1 MCMRALLHY
10 SVLELNES
18 DSTMRFYHSFTL
30 SSLILIYLLSYN
42 VLEAS
47 RTGRYM
53 HLKCKPD
60 SKNANCVE
68 KKGPVI
74 DMHGKPPK
82 ISSRF
87 LNGLN
92 PVADSSEES
101 IETEES
107 GDGSGGELSLPE
119 LSRKKRDS
127 GAEEQIQNELE
138 GSGNFISPFFMK
150 PRLSADDLR
159 EDNMIE

>member
-1 MCMRALLHY
+1 
-10 SVLELNES
+10 
-18 DSTMRFYHSFTL
+18 MRFYHSFTL

-42 VLEAS
+42 VLEAK
-47 RTGRYM
+47 TGRYM

-74 DMHGKPPK
+74 DLHGKATK

-87 LNGLN
+87 LTSLY
-92 PVADSSEES
+92 PTESSEES

-107 GDGSGGELSLPE
+107 GNGSGDSISLPD
-119 LSRKKRDS
+119 LSRKQRDS

-138 GSGNFISPFFMK
+138 GSGNYISPLFMK
-150 PRLSADDLR
+150 PRLSAEDLR